1 MSNPVLVEVTRG
13 NLVESLHRGVV
24 IAVDGDGRTVFSL
37 GETDSAV
44 FPRSAC
50 KAMQALPLME
60 SGAADAYGF
69 GNRELALACSSHS
82 GEPEHVELAANML
95 AAAGRDVSALEC
107 GAHWSSDQK
116 TLIGQARSLEAP
128 TALHNNCSGK
138 HSGFIC
144 ACCHSGTEVKGYV
157 GYDHPLQREIR
168 GAMESLTGAILAKD
182 NCGVDG
188 CSIPTYAVPLKGL
201 AHGFAKMATGVGLE
215 AERARV
221 SRRLIEACMAEPF
234 SRCWH
239 QARLHA
245 ADEDGAR
252 PHLCQDRGGRCVL
265 RRHSGKRHRDRFEV
279 RRWYDPG
286 CRSHGRGNA
295 CPLLQGRARAAR
307 GADGAGQP
315 FHAQLERHP
324 CRRRQSDRRFRRLN
338 CGGPSRPAHF
348 PDVPLSAQCAIK
360 RR

>member
-13 NLVESLHRGVV
+13 NLVESRHRGLV
-24 IAVDGDGRTVFSL
+24 IAVDGDGRTAFSL
-37 GETDSAV
+37 GETDTAV

-50 KAMQALPLME
+50 KAMQGLPLME

-82 GEPEHVELAANML
+82 GEPEHVELAAKML
-95 AAAGRDVSALEC
+95 AAAGLDVSALEC

-157 GYDHPLQREIR
+157 GYEHPLQQEIR
-168 GAMESLTGAILAKD
+168 GTMESLTGAILGTD

-201 AHGFAKMATGVGLE
+201 AHGFAKMATGVGLGP
-215 AERARV
+215 ERARA
-221 SRRLIEACMAEPF
+221 SRRLIEACMVEPF
-234 SRCWH
+234 YVAGTKRACTRLMKTAPGRIFAKTGAEGVFCAAIPEKGIAIALKCEDGATRAAEAMVAATL
-239 QARLHA
+239 ARFFRDEPELHA
-245 ADEDGAR
+245 ALMA
-252 PHLCQDRGGRCVL
+252 QAN
-265 RRHSGKRHRDRFEV
+265 HSMHNWNGIHVGDV
-279 RRWYDPG
+279 RVTD
-286 CRSHGRGNA
+286 A
-295 CPLLQGRARAAR
+295 FAA
-307 GADGAGQP
+307 
-315 FHAQLERHP
+315 
-324 CRRRQSDRRFRRLN
+324 
-338 CGGPSRPAHF
+338 
-348 PDVPLSAQCAIK
+348 
-360 RR
+360 

>member
-13 NLVESLHRGVV
+13 NLVESRHRGFV
-24 IAVDGDGRTVFSL
+24 IAVDGDGKTVFSL
-37 GETDSAV
+37 GDTDSAV

-82 GEPEHVELAANML
+82 GEPEHVELAAKML

-116 TLIGQARSLEAP
+116 TLIAQARSLDAP

-144 ACCHSGTEVKGYV
+144 ACCHSGTDVKGYV

-168 GAMESLTGAILAKD
+168 GTMESLTGAILAKD

-201 AHGFAKMATGVGLE
+201 AHGFAKMATGAGLE
-215 AERARV
+215 PERARA
-221 SRRLIEACMAEPF
+221 SKRLIEACMAEPF
-234 SRCWH
+234 FVAGTKRACTRLMKTAPGRIFAKTGAEGVFCAAIPEKGIAIALKCEDGTTRAAEAMVIATL
-239 QARLHA
+239 ARFFRDEPDLHA
-245 ADEDGAR
+245 ALMA
-252 PHLCQDRGGRCVL
+252 QAS
-265 RRHSGKRHRDRFEV
+265 HSMHNWNGIHVGDV
-279 RRWYDPG
+279 RVTE
-286 CRSHGRGNA
+286 A
-295 CPLLQGRARAAR
+295 FAA
-307 GADGAGQP
+307 
-315 FHAQLERHP
+315 
-324 CRRRQSDRRFRRLN
+324 
-338 CGGPSRPAHF
+338 
-348 PDVPLSAQCAIK
+348 
-360 RR
+360 